1 MRYTVRLVG
10 AFFALSVFWLAATSR
25 AGEDGQDQPRKQAR
39 AERLA
44 KMRAQAELFQFSL
57 VAKDQKARLKSEPV
71 FRYDDQPRGFVD
83 ATLWV
88 WEVDDLPVAIAK
100 VEDIRVG
107 RAIRW
112 QFCMASLWADRI
124 RMTGP
129 GAHRWT
135 AKQPGLK
142 FSSIP
147 NGPLPSESKSV
158 RLQQM
163 KTLARR
169 FSAVLTESAQGDRQ
183 EMRLLP
189 TPILRY
195 ASKTTGLVDAALFSL
210 AANGTNPDTL
220 ILIALQ
226 QSAGTDKPV
235 WQYVVVPMT
244 YAAVSVLLDDREVWK
259 KGFGVGAST
268 FFHYSIAQ
276 GK

>member
-1 MRYTVRLVG
+1 
-10 AFFALSVFWLAATSR
+10 
-25 AGEDGQDQPRKQAR
+25 
-39 AERLA
+39 
-44 KMRAQAELFQFSL
+44 
-57 VAKDQKARLKSEPV
+57 
-71 FRYDDQPRGFVD
+71 
-83 ATLWV
+83 
-88 WEVDDLPVAIAK
+88 
-100 VEDIRVG
+100 
-107 RAIRW
+107 
-112 QFCMASLWADRI
+112 
-124 RMTGP
+124 MTGP
-129 GAHRWT
+129 GTRRWT
-135 AKQPGLK
+135 ARQPGLK

-147 NGPLPSESKSV
+147 NSPLPSESKRV
-158 RLQQM
+158 RLRQM

-189 TPILRY
+189 SPILRY

-259 KGFGVGAST
+259 KGFRVGANT
-268 FFHYSIAQ
+268 FFANWFYYAIAQ
-276 GK
+276 GQ